1 MEQSLLFLFALI
13 IILVVLQVIILV
25 RTFYHSDSEK
35 FTKEIKDLETN
46 IIKEDSEN
54 FQKILEINNDNHIKI
69 LKQNEQSQINLI
81 NTLNDSLN
89 KLRDMNDKKLTEL
102 RNANEEKL
110 SQIDKNINERL
121 DVSLNERIDK
131 SFLNISEQLSN
142 LYKATGEMK
151 SLTSDVTDLKK
162 TLANVKT
169 RGVFGERQLESILS
183 NILIDNQ
190 YVVQYKL
197 NNEDRRIVDFA
208 IKIPDK
214 SGESF
219 IFLPIDSKFPNDFY
233 NKVVSAS
240 ESGNEE
246 LIKIAVKELRAE
258 VLNQAKS
265 ISEKYIIPPITTDFA
280 LMFLPTEGL
289 YSECL
294 RIDNLAEEC
303 QNKYKIL
310 LVGPTTI
317 SAIINSLSIGF
328 RYLKVNEKSIEINRM
343 LQAIRSQ
350 YEKFGEEVDK
360 AKDYLGKATDAVEK
374 IDKRRGMINSK
385 LKNIDKVEIDVSN
398 NILGIDSENYS

>member
-1 MEQSLLFLFALI
+1 MLLIFVLV
-13 IILVVLQVIILV
+13 IILVVLQVVILIRV
-25 RTFYHSDSEK
+25 FYQNDN
-35 FTKEIKDLETN
+35 TKVSKDIKDLETN
-46 IIKEDSEN
+46 IIKEESEN
-54 FQKILEINNDNHIKI
+54 FQKISEKNNDNFIKI
-69 LKQNEQSQINLI
+69 LEQNKTLQVDLI
-81 NTLNDSLN
+81 NTLNNSLN
-89 KLRDMNDKKLTEL
+89 ELRDMNDKKLTEL
-102 RNANEEKL
+102 RLANEEKL

-162 TLANVKT
+162 TLSNVKT

-208 IKIPDK
+208 IKIPEK
-214 SGESF
+214 SGDSF
-219 IFLPIDSKFPNDFY
+219 IFLPIDSKFPNDYY
-233 NKVVSAS
+233 NRVVSAS
-240 ESGNEE
+240 ESGNED
-246 LIKIAVKELRAE
+246 LIKTAVKELRVE

-328 RYLKVNEKSIEINRM
+328 RYLKVNEKSIEINKM

-350 YEKFGEEVDK
+350 YDKFGEEVEK
-360 AKDYLGKATDAVEK
+360 AKDYLGKASDAVEK
-374 IDKRRGMINSK
+374 IDKRRGLINSK
-385 LKNIDKVEIDVSN
+385 LKNIDKVELNISN
-398 NILGIDSENYS
+398 DILGIDSENYS

>member
-1 MEQSLLFLFALI
+1 MEQNMLLIFVLV
-13 IILVVLQVIILV
+13 IILVVLQVVILIRV
-25 RTFYHSDSEK
+25 FYQNDNIKVSRD
-35 FTKEIKDLETN
+35 IKDLETN
-46 IIKEDSEN
+46 IIKEESEN
-54 FQKILEINNDNHIKI
+54 FQKISEKNNDNFIKI
-69 LKQNEQSQINLI
+69 LEQNKKSQFDLM
-81 NTLNDSLN
+81 NTLNNSLN
-89 KLRDMNDKKLTEL
+89 NLRDMNDKKLTEL
-102 RNANEEKL
+102 RLANEEKL

-162 TLANVKT
+162 TLSNVKT

-208 IKIPDK
+208 IKIPEK
-214 SGESF
+214 SGDSF
-219 IFLPIDSKFPNDFY
+219 IFLPIDSKFPNDYY
-233 NKVVSAS
+233 NRVVSAS
-240 ESGNEE
+240 ESGNED
-246 LIKIAVKELRAE
+246 LIKTAVKELRIE

-328 RYLKVNEKSIEINRM
+328 RYLKVNEKSIEINKM

-350 YEKFGEEVDK
+350 YDKFGEEVEK
-360 AKDYLGKATDAVEK
+360 AKDYLGKASDAVEK
-374 IDKRRGMINSK
+374 IDKRRGLINSK
-385 LKNIDKVEIDVSN
+385 LKNIDKVELNISN
-398 NILGIDSENYS
+398 DILGIDSENYS